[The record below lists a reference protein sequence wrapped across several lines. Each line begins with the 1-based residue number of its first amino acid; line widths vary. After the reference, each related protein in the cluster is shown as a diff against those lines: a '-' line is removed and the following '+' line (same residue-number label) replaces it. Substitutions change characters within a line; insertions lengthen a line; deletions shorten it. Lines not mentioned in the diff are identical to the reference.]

1 MIKTRAL
8 PLLLAVVLS
17 VCLNTAPF
25 SLAVHAAE
33 ESRPANTENEI
44 SADVIGCQNTDEPET
59 ASAAEESAPAS
70 SEDEPEPAETYEIET
85 VYDLNPAES
94 EQAAVTEGPGAVES
108 ETSGDGEDTD
118 LTRSEPGSATGETES
133 AGFEPDNS
141 TVETESAGPETG
153 VTAEEPDSAE
163 SDAEDMITFMA
174 KTAKTSDIDVTA
186 GTTETFGTSNTFGT
200 SKTSG
205 ASKTSGTSKTSGEA
219 SDEHHLAFASDYH
232 NTDGSIRNAF
242 AGMPEDV
249 EFVGM
254 VGDMVG
260 EMGNMRPAYDSQMI
274 LDLVREVFPDLDN
287 TNISII
293 WADHDTNVN
302 DNAGIVK
309 CVGGT
314 GSGQI
319 FAGTNTDSSPAY
331 YIYAI
336 GHYDMTEGDGRSTE
350 AAAAFKT
357 WVRELDHTIPVIVLC
372 HVPLQA
378 IRGDNK
384 GASYW
389 NEALNYAATGV
400 EGITS
405 TDMTADIIRNVLY
418 LNGHNHTVD
427 PVEYYFGAGSTMNV
441 QVDNSDDQSGP
452 SISPGGEFP
461 PFNPGGTGGQRP
473 PFRPGRKPEGVLSN
487 IYYTSLTAGYLKTSE
502 AATLVTVSNGA
513 LTLMKTSGGQI
524 VSLGTNGFTG
534 ALVDSVVNISAQQHI
549 HGEDVTENLVAA
561 TCNHQGGF
569 DVAVY
574 CTVCG
579 KELYRSHF
587 ITGTSGHSWNKW
599 STVRKATETEE
610 GDEVRACSVCG
621 LTEHRSIPRL
631 QPQNTEKP
639 SNIKN
644 PEYTADQDRTED
656 AGSTEQIRSTVS
668 PLTADESQW
677 MAWLVILGLSLSALS
692 AVTVSAGKQ

>member
-1 MIKTRAL
+1 M

-44 SADVIGCQNTDEPET
+44 SADVIGCQNTDEPEA

-94 EQAAVTEGPGAVES
+94 EQAAVTEEPGAVES

-118 LTRSEPGSATGETES
+118 LTGSEQGGATG
-133 AGFEPDNS
+133 
-141 TVETESAGPETG
+141 ETESAGPETG
-153 VTAEEPDSAE
+153 MTAEEPDSAE
-163 SDAEDMITFMA
+163 SDAGDMTAFIA
-174 KTAKTSDIDVTA
+174 KTAKTAGIAETA
-186 GTTETFGTSNTFGT
+186 GTAGTFGTN
-200 SKTSG
+200 KTSG
-205 ASKTSGTSKTSGEA
+205 AA

-461 PFNPGGTGGQRP
+461 PFNPGGPGGQRP
-473 PFRPGRKPEGVLSN
+473 PFRPGRKAEGVLSN

-502 AATLVTVSNGA
+502 NATLVTVSNGA
-513 LTLMKTSGGQI
+513 LTLTKSSAGQI

-534 ALVDSVVNISAQQHI
+534 ALMDSVVNIAAQQHV

-561 TCNHQGGF
+561 TCDHQGGF

-587 ITGTSGHSWNKW
+587 ITDTSGHSWNKW

-631 QPQNTEKP
+631 QCQNTEKP
-639 SNIKN
+639 GNTKN

-656 AGSTEQIRSTVS
+656 AGSTEQIRSTIS
-668 PLTADESQW
+668 LLTADESQW

-692 AVTVSAGKQ
+692 AVTVRAGKQ